1 MALPDLTGEKVNDT
15 YQRLL
20 QKSSNGQI
28 VDGTGSAFTPTSLT
42 IDNTIVV
49 PNPGTGAT
57 SSIAVTVDGNQKF
70 VLDGTVTAS
79 LNLNSGDS
87 YKFDQSNGTNDGH
100 PFAFII
106 SGSETSYTTGVTTV
120 GTAGNAGSYVQI
132 SITDDTPNLI
142 YYCTVHGT
150 GMGGGAVLTILK
162 GSTTIAGLLEVTG
175 STKLQGDLTSTGAIS
190 ASSYLGLPT
199 GIISG
204 SRQLPTGVVSGS
216 NQINEMTLNASGSFS
231 GSFQGDGGD
240 LTGIISPNT
249 GLSDGGVLTTVS
261 IKGVNF
267 AVGAQSSSFGNTT
280 IVGSLSVNGTSRT
293 LFTSASFVYTGDNVT
308 QVTQSYD
315 AGTQQI
321 TDITYTGDN
330 PQTIAITGSDGVNK
344 LYTVFY
350 TGENIT
356 EIRVT

>member
-1 MALPDLTGEKVNDT
+1 
-15 YQRLL
+15 
-20 QKSSNGQI
+20 
-28 VDGTGSAFTPTSLT
+28 
-42 IDNTIVV
+42 
-49 PNPGTGAT
+49 
-57 SSIAVTVDGNQKF
+57 
-70 VLDGTVTAS
+70 
-79 LNLNSGDS
+79 
-87 YKFDQSNGTNDGH
+87 
-100 PFAFII
+100 
-106 SGSETSYTTGVTTV
+106 
-120 GTAGNAGSYVQI
+120 
-132 SITDDTPNLI
+132 
-142 YYCTVHGT
+142 
-150 GMGGGAVLTILK
+150 
-162 GSTTIAGLLEVTG
+162 
-175 STKLQGDLTSTGAIS
+175 
-190 ASSYLGLPT
+190 
-199 GIISG
+199 
-204 SRQLPTGVVSGS
+204 
-216 NQINEMTLNASGSFS
+216 MTLNASGSFS

-293 LFTSASFVYTGDNVT
+293 LYTSASFTYTGDNVT

-321 TDITYTGDN
+321 TDITYTGDS

>member
-1 MALPDLTGEKVNDT
+1 
-15 YQRLL
+15 
-20 QKSSNGQI
+20 
-28 VDGTGSAFTPTSLT
+28 
-42 IDNTIVV
+42 
-49 PNPGTGAT
+49 
-57 SSIAVTVDGNQKF
+57 
-70 VLDGTVTAS
+70 
-79 LNLNSGDS
+79 
-87 YKFDQSNGTNDGH
+87 
-100 PFAFII
+100 
-106 SGSETSYTTGVTTV
+106 
-120 GTAGNAGSYVQI
+120 
-132 SITDDTPNLI
+132 
-142 YYCTVHGT
+142 
-150 GMGGGAVLTILK
+150 MGGGAVLSILK
-162 GSTTIAGLLEVTG
+162 GSTTVAGLLEVTG

-190 ASSYLGLPT
+190 ASSYLGLPA

-216 NQINEMTLNASGSFS
+216 GQINEMTLNASGSFS

-267 AVGAQSSSFGNTT
+267 AVGAQSSSFGDTT

-293 LFTSASFVYTGDNVT
+293 LFTSASLTYTGDKVT

-321 TDITYTGDN
+321 TNIIYTGDD
-330 PQTIAITGSDGVNK
+330 PTSVSITGSDGVNK
-344 LYTVFY
+344 LYTIVY
-350 TGENIT
+350 DGSNVS